1 MDQIAAFAETY
12 SRITLSL
19 DFSDTRR
26 ELITD
31 GFDIAIRMGPKSK
44 NSATSRTLF
53 QVQRRLVAS
62 TAYLATRPKANDPTQ
77 LLDWRWLVL
86 TPAQKV
92 PVAFRKSDGKRL
104 TIKPGARMNTN
115 DAQALYQP
123 ARAGA
128 GLAIVPDFLAED
140 DVASGGVEYVLP
152 EWKLDPIDVFAVWP
166 ANAPKQGLV
175 QLALDALSGSWA
187 KP

>member
-1 MDQIAAFAETY
+1 LGFVHWSNPSDQQGDRWELRITMPSVLSQSGFMDQIDAFAETY

-26 ELITD
+26 ELIAD
-31 GFDIAIRMGPKSK
+31 GFDIAIPMGPKSK

-62 TAYLATRPKANDPTQ
+62 SAYLATRPKANDPTQ
-77 LLDWRWLVL
+77 LLDWSWLVL

-115 DAQALYQP
+115 DA
-123 ARAGA
+123 
-128 GLAIVPDFLAED
+128 
-140 DVASGGVEYVLP
+140 
-152 EWKLDPIDVFAVWP
+152 
-166 ANAPKQGLV
+166 
-175 QLALDALSGSWA
+175 
-187 KP
+187 